1 MSKSVPSL
9 LAACSLVVLAA
20 VPAAATEK
28 PDPGHASASV
38 LRTTLDVGLLK
49 KSVHVPL
56 STTLNAVRAPGE
68 GGTHRAD
75 QTALTAELDGVDRG
89 RPFSVLRADVARAT
103 ADVTEDAARA
113 DVELAKARLH
123 VPGLPL
129 LSVVEA
135 EAVRAKAVCEAG
147 SQPTAEANVLGS
159 VKVLGQRTRLTAGGP
174 THVKVPG
181 VGEVKLELSAT
192 ETTSRTAAASA
203 LRLSISVNPLDLGV
217 AEVDGKVTLAEV
229 SCRTPRKAKEVTTQT
244 VPKTPETPEAPDPT
258 TEQVTAPEPQG
269 GKEPAKPAAET
280 PDLAATGGDSR
291 TPYLLGGGLALFVVG
306 GGLLLARR
314 RRSAD

>member
-56 STTLNAVRAPGE
+56 TTTLNAVQAPGE
-68 GGTHRAD
+68 GTDRAE

-89 RPFSVLRADVARAT
+89 RPFTVLRADVARAT
-103 ADVTEDAARA
+103 ADVTEEAARA

-135 EAVRAKAVCEAG
+135 DAVRAKAVCEAG

-229 SCRTPRKAKEVTTQT
+229 SCRTPRKAEEVTTQT
-244 VPKTPETPEAPDPT
+244 VPQTPEAPEPT

-269 GKEPAKPAAET
+269 GKEPVKPAAET

-291 TPYLLGGGLALFVVG
+291 TPYLLGGGLALFAVG
-306 GGLLLARR
+306 GGLVLARR
-314 RRSAD
+314 RRSTS